1 MVNISFAIT
10 VCDEAYELSR
20 LLKQLETCVIEGDEI
35 IIQVDNS
42 NTTDE
47 VLKIISNFEGFYN
60 PVISRRRKIITPV
73 TKAFSNLNGD
83 FATFKNGVKKRCS
96 KDWIFFLDADEE
108 VNQDQIHLIREIIEL
123 NQDKV
128 EVMLVPRVNIVE
140 GLTQQHIDKWRWRV
154 NEKGWINFPD
164 YQFRICKNIP
174 EIQWKNKVHE
184 VLIGYKSLAPLPDNE
199 IVALKHI
206 KTIEK
211 QEKQNSLYD
220 NIQ

>member
-1 MVNISFAIT
+1 MINISFAIT

-20 LLKQLETCVIEGDEI
+20 LLKQLETCTIENDEI
-35 IIQVDNS
+35 IIQVDSS

-47 VLKIISNFEGFYN
+47 VLKIISDFEGLYN
-60 PVISRRRKIITPV
+60 PVISRRRKIIIPAIKV
-73 TKAFSNLNGD
+73 FSNLNGD
-83 FATFKNGVKKRCS
+83 FATFKNSIKKRCS

-108 VNQDQIHLIREIIEL
+108 ISQDQIHLIREIIEL

-140 GLTQQHIDKWRWRV
+140 GLTQQHIDKWGWRV

-211 QEKQNSLYD
+211 QEKQNNLYD

>member
-1 MVNISFAIT
+1 MINISFAIT

-20 LLKQLETCVIEGDEI
+20 LLKQLETCTIENDEI

-47 VLKIISNFEGFYN
+47 VLKIISDFEGFYN
-60 PVISRRRKIITPV
+60 PVISRRRKIIIPAIKV
-73 TKAFSNLNGD
+73 FSNLNGD
-83 FATFKNGVKKRCS
+83 FATFKNSIKKRCS
-96 KDWIFFLDADEE
+96 KDWIFFLDVDEE
-108 VNQDQIHLIREIIEL
+108 ISQDQIHLIREIIEL

-140 GLTQQHIDKWRWRV
+140 GLTQQHIDKWGWRV

-211 QEKQNSLYD
+211 QEKQNNLYD

>member
-1 MVNISFAIT
+1 MINISFAIT

-20 LLKQLETCVIEGDEI
+20 LLKQLETCTIENDEI
-35 IIQVDNS
+35 IIQVDSS

-47 VLKIISNFEGFYN
+47 VLKIISDFEGLYN
-60 PVISRRRKIITPV
+60 PVISRRRKIIIPAIKV
-73 TKAFSNLNGD
+73 FSDLNGD
-83 FATFKNGVKKRCS
+83 FATFKNSIKKRCS

-108 VNQDQIHLIREIIEL
+108 ISQDQIHLIREIIEL

-140 GLTQQHIDKWRWRV
+140 GLTQQHIDKWGWRV

-211 QEKQNSLYD
+211 QEKQNNLYD

>member
-10 VCDEAYELSR
+10 VCNEDKELDR
-20 LLKQLETCVIEGDEI
+20 LLNQLKTCVIEGDEVV
-35 IIQVDNS
+35 IQVDNS
-42 NTTDE
+42 NTNEE
-47 VLKIISNFEGFYN
+47 VFKIISNFEGVYS
-60 PVISRRRKIITPV
+60 PITSRKKDKIVSV
-73 TKAFSNLNGD
+73 TKIFSNLNGD
-83 FATFKNGVKKRCS
+83 FASFKNGIKKRCT
-96 KDWIFFLDADEE
+96 KGWIFFIDADEE

-140 GLTQQHIDKWRWRV
+140 GLTQQHINKWRWNV
-154 NEKGWINFPD
+154 NEKNWINWPD

-184 VLIGYKSLAPLPDNE
+184 VLTGYKSLAPLPDAE
-199 IVALKHI
+199 VVALRHI

>member
-1 MVNISFAIT
+1 MINISFAIT

-20 LLKQLETCVIEGDEI
+20 LLKQLETCTIENDEI
-35 IIQVDNS
+35 IIQVDSS

-47 VLKIISNFEGFYN
+47 VLKIISDFEGFYN
-60 PVISRRRKIITPV
+60 PVISRRRKIIIPAIKV
-73 TKAFSNLNGD
+73 FSNLNGD
-83 FATFKNGVKKRCS
+83 FATFKNSIKKRCS

-108 VNQDQIHLIREIIEL
+108 ISQDQIHLIREIIEL

-140 GLTQQHIDKWRWRV
+140 GITQQHIDKWGWRV

-211 QEKQNSLYD
+211 QEKQNNLYD
-220 NIQ
+220 NI

>member
-1 MVNISFAIT
+1 MINISFAIT

-20 LLKQLETCVIEGDEI
+20 LLKQLETCTIENDEI
-35 IIQVDNS
+35 IIQVDSS

-47 VLKIISNFEGFYN
+47 VLKIISDFEGFYN
-60 PVISRRRKIITPV
+60 PVISRRRKIIIPAIKV
-73 TKAFSNLNGD
+73 FSNLNGD
-83 FATFKNGVKKRCS
+83 FATFKNSIKKRCS

-108 VNQDQIHLIREIIEL
+108 ISQDQIHLIREIIEL

-140 GLTQQHIDKWRWRV
+140 GLTQQHIDKWGWRV

-211 QEKQNSLYD
+211 QEKQNNLYD

>member
-1 MVNISFAIT
+1 MINISFAIT

-20 LLKQLETCVIEGDEI
+20 LLKQLETCTIENDEI

-47 VLKIISNFEGFYN
+47 VLKIISDFEGFYN
-60 PVISRRRKIITPV
+60 PVISRRRKIIIPAIKV
-73 TKAFSNLNGD
+73 FSNLNGD
-83 FATFKNGVKKRCS
+83 FATFKNSIKKRCS

-108 VNQDQIHLIREIIEL
+108 ISQDQIHLIREIIEL

-140 GLTQQHIDKWRWRV
+140 GLTQQHIDKWGWRV

-211 QEKQNSLYD
+211 QEKQNNLYD

>member
-10 VCDEAYELSR
+10 VCNEAYELNR
-20 LLKQLETCVIEGDEI
+20 LLNQLKTCVIEKDEI
-35 IIQVDNS
+35 VIQVDND

-47 VLKIISNFEGFYN
+47 VLKIISDFEGVYS
-60 PVISRRRKIITPV
+60 PLISKKRKIITPI

-83 FATFKNGVKKRCS
+83 FATFKNSIKKHCS

-123 NQDKV
+123 NQDRV
-128 EVMLVPRVNIVE
+128 EVLLVPRVNIVE
-140 GLTQQHIDKWRWRV
+140 GLTEQHIQQWGWRV
-154 NEKGWINFPD
+154 DEKGWINFPD

-184 VLIGYKSLAPLPDNE
+184 VLTGYKSLAPLPDTE
-199 IVALKHI
+199 VVALRHT

-211 QEKQNSLYD
+211 QEKQNNLYN
-220 NIQ
+220 NI